1 MLVIKNAESINNHKN
16 ILKHL
21 SSCRGN
27 YTLAYFLRFFPCML
41 KEYNRDQITY
51 KTHHSHYLSQQ
62 NTINIFPMLVKILH
76 ILNVLIAA
84 QFNV

>member
-1 MLVIKNAESINNHKN
+1 MQRQLYVSIF
-16 ILKHL
+16 
-21 SSCRGN
+21 S
-27 YTLAYFLRFFPCML
+27 FRFFPCML

-51 KTHHSHYLSQQ
+51 KIYHSHYLSQQ

-84 QFNV
+84 QFTV

>member
-1 MLVIKNAESINNHKN
+1 MQKKLHVSGF
-16 ILKHL
+16 
-21 SSCRGN
+21 S
-27 YTLAYFLRFFPCML
+27 FRFFPCML

-51 KTHHSHYLSQQ
+51 KDYHSHYLSQH

-84 QFNV
+84 QFTV